1 MTLPEII
8 SSFSS
13 FLEPVP
19 VPASVYASVYASA
32 VQSKPVKKPAVKAVL
47 FDLYGTLFISEAGDI
62 STAKTVTNQHI
73 FSRALKLCGLTEA
86 EIIKKDNR
94 NSIRDIF
101 YRAIADRHAEEKKNG
116 NKTPE
121 VEIRDI
127 WDITLRQL
135 GITAAKKKIEELA
148 VVYESIANRTW
159 PMPGLAET
167 LSYIRE
173 KGLIM
178 GIISNA
184 QFYTELLFEAYL
196 GMTASQLGFNPGIC
210 YYSYESGIAKPGIG
224 MFEKASLWLEKE
236 KNISADEVLYIGNDM
251 LNDIKTAFTA
261 GMQTC
266 LFAGDRRSL
275 RLREDNKEVSGIKP
289 DYLITE
295 LCSLRAVLNL

>member
-8 SSFSS
+8 SSFSAY
-13 FLEPVP
+13 LEPVP
-19 VPASVYASVYASA
+19 VPASVSASA
-32 VQSKPVKKPAVKAVL
+32 EQSNREKKPPVRAVL

-62 STAKTVTNQHI
+62 STSKTVPDSHL
-73 FSRALKLCGLTEA
+73 FSKALKLCGLTDA
-86 EIIKKDNR
+86 ELIKGDGR

-101 YRAIADRHAEEKKNG
+101 YRAIADKHADEKKIG
-116 NKTPE
+116 NKNPE

-127 WDITLRQL
+127 WDITLSQL
-135 GITAAKKKIEELA
+135 GLAATKEKIEEIA

-184 QFYTELLFEAYL
+184 QFYTRLLFEAYL
-196 GMTASQLGFNPGIC
+196 GMTAPQLGFNPGIC
-210 YYSYESGIAKPGIG
+210 YYSYETGTAKPGID
-224 MFEKASLWLEKE
+224 MFEKASLWLKKE

-275 RLREDNKEVSGIKP
+275 RLRENNTELSGIKP
-289 DYLITE
+289 DYVITE